1 MSTKAFNRVH
11 LSYRPHPLRF
21 YRPTRLAL
29 LFDVDP
35 STIWRWEQTGVL
47 PPFVDL
53 GPGVRGLTEEM
64 LKEHLDKLREV
75 K

>member
-35 STIWRWEQTGVL
+35 STIWRWEQTECCRRLSTSARVLGV
-47 PPFVDL
+47 
-53 GPGVRGLTEEM
+53 
-64 LKEHLDKLREV
+64 
-75 K
+75 